1 MAPDCYSSLLPAK
14 PEVNFKFQLEGG
26 NSLPGSSEVQ
36 ALTELLRKKPTP
48 EEVLDLVQQLPN
60 PLKGNSF
67 CTVNFV
73 L

>member
-1 MAPDCYSSLLPAK
+1 MVPDCYSSLLPAK
-14 PEVNFKFQLEGG
+14 PEPYFKYQLEGG
-26 NSLPGSSEVQ
+26 SSLPGSNEVQ

-60 PLKGNSF
+60 PLKGN
-67 CTVNFV
+67 